1 MSNNNQ
7 ETITSQI
14 YHVQVI
20 ETDASIRCGLKPFTI
35 YRLIIGSN
43 QLQLKADHNN
53 KDDDR
58 LNVLFEW
65 PYKYVRRYGYTSN
78 SISFEAG
85 SKCQTGE
92 GLFIFRNKKSK
103 ILYNQITNNIDRIKR
118 QKKSSSMIADDDLI
132 VVVNDDDNNN
142 NNNAK
147 RQQQCSSSSSSLSN
161 HLLLCR
167 QQRQDKNKPIVCE
180 SSTIINDDD
189 DDENDRQ
196 KSNLI
201 EQQQQQQQIPH
212 LLINDC
218 PYAQVIK
225 NDRGKIF

>member
-1 MSNNNQ
+1 MNKYSKKSKMSNNNH

-132 VVVNDDDNNN
+132 VVVNDDDIILKPASIFLFFWNN
-142 NNNAK
+142 
-147 RQQQCSSSSSSLSN
+147 SL
-161 HLLLCR
+161 
-167 QQRQDKNKPIVCE
+167 E
-180 SSTIINDDD
+180 INY
-189 DDENDRQ
+189 
-196 KSNLI
+196 KSYRFHS
-201 EQQQQQQQIPH
+201 E
-212 LLINDC
+212 
-218 PYAQVIK
+218 K
-225 NDRGKIF
+225 KIQN